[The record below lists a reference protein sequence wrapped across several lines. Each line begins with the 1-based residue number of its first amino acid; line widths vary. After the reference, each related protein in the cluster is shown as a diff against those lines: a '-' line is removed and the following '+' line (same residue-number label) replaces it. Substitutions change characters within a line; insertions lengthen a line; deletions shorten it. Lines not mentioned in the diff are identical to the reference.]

1 MSEQNI
7 QVVKEIYAA
16 FQRGDI
22 ASIMKHVSDD
32 LDGFGIISERQL
44 IPWHIQVSKKADV
57 PKFFQAVSE
66 TAEFTRFEA
75 HDFAAGGD
83 YVYCTCSFDARFRR
97 NNKKVTVDIEIHR
110 FKFKDG
116 KVIEWRGTEDTARIS
131 GEYNAVLFDET
142 QKPRW

>member
-7 QVVKEIYAA
+7 QTVKEIYAT

-32 LDGFGIISERQL
+32 LEGFGIISEREL
-44 IPWHIQVSKKADV
+44 IPWHIQISKKADV
-57 PKFFQAVSE
+57 PKFFQAGSKI
-66 TAEFTRFEA
+66 AEFTRFET
-75 HDFAAGGD
+75 HDFASGGD
-83 YVYCTCSFDARFRR
+83 YVYCTCSFDAVFRR
-97 NNKKVTVDIEIHR
+97 NNRKVTVDVEIHR

-116 KVIEWRGTEDTARIS
+116 KVVEWRGTEDTARIS
-131 GEYNAVLFDET
+131 EEYNAVLFDET

>member
-7 QVVKEIYAA
+7 QVAKELYAA

-22 ASIMKHVSDD
+22 GSIMKHVSDD

-75 HDFAAGGD
+75 HDFAAGSD
-83 YVYCTCSFDARFRR
+83 CVYCTCSFDAKFRR
-97 NNKKVTVDIEIHR
+97 NNRKVTVDIEIHR